1 MPKILLVDDSK
12 TTRAIIAKALRAYDC
27 EILEAP
33 NGADA
38 LTLAAESLPDFILLD
53 VTMPVMDGIETLRRL
68 KATESA
74 VKDIPVMMLTANS
87 SPEEIALITE
97 LGARDYMTKAYKAD
111 TVVDRVKA
119 ILPLVQ
125 KS

>member
-12 TTRAIIAKALRAYDC
+12 TTRAIIAKALRAYEC

-38 LTLAAESLPDFILLD
+38 LTLAESALPDFILLD

-68 KATESA
+68 KATDA
-74 VKDIPVMMLTANS
+74 VKEIPVMMLTANS

-111 TVVDRVKA
+111 TVVDRVKQ
-119 ILPLVQ
+119 ILPLEL